1 MLFKHPLSEHGCDN
15 PFLVEKNI
23 NINNKK
29 MNNGEKIVNNE
40 EDGWNEPTFED
51 AKWTFKRMVEINP
64 NLRIQNQSI
73 DIKFA

>member
-1 MLFKHPLSEHGCDN
+1 MDATILFSWK
-15 PFLVEKNI
+15 KNI
-23 NINNKK
+23 KINNKK

-40 EDGWNEPTFED
+40 EDGWIEPKFED

>member
-1 MLFKHPLSEHGCDN
+1 
-15 PFLVEKNI
+15 
-23 NINNKK
+23 
-29 MNNGEKIVNNE
+29 MNNGEKVVNNE
-40 EDGWNEPTFED
+40 EYGLNEPTFED